1 MIIDQL
7 PLLSGD
13 AQTTDEFPIERGTTT
28 YKVTL
33 DRLLAALPK
42 DAVPTEDST
51 NVVESGGVYDALQ
64 TVDAEIA
71 TKQDALTFDSAP
83 TQGSS
88 NPVTSGGVYTAI
100 ENATPDGFVSY
111 AEAQTI
117 TTAQKKQARDNI
129 GADWVLLW
137 QNASPT
143 SDFAA
148 QTISLNYSAYNFLAI
163 VVRNRTDQPP
173 QQTIIFKAQ
182 TGGGYASS
190 KSTLVTYGMYFQ
202 YRAGNLVSGGLS
214 IGDGMEGSVDHSGTQ
229 YPATINAVLIPLEIY
244 GITNL

>member
-42 DAVPTEDST
+42 DATPTEDST
-51 NVVESGGVYDALQ
+51 NAVESGGVYDALQ

-71 TKQDALTFDSAP
+71 TKQDTLTFDSAP

-111 AEAQTI
+111 AEAQTL
-117 TTAQKKQARDNI
+117 TSAQKKQARDNI
-129 GADWVLLW
+129 GAASEWARLW
-137 QNASPT
+137 TNTSPNNDFSPQSVAISGMGSWSEFRIQLADYKSRTAPNFQLTIAGYGVAEQWCFNAAT
-143 SDFAA
+143 FHYREVATTANGVTFEKAA
-148 QTISLNYSAYNFLAI
+148 TFN
-163 VVRNRTDQPP
+163 
-173 QQTIIFKAQ
+173 
-182 TGGGYASS
+182 
-190 KSTLVTYGMYFQ
+190 TYGSSSQTENNSY
-202 YRAGNLVSGGLS
+202 
-214 IGDGMEGSVDHSGTQ
+214 
-229 YPATINAVLIPLEIY
+229 LIPWYVE
-244 GITNL
+244 GRVV